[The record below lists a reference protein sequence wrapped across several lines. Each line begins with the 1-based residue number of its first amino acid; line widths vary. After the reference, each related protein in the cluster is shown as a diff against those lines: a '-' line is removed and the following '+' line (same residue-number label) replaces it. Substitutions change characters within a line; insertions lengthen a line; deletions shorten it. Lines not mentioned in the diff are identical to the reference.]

1 MRSSILRF
9 VLFVGVLETTF
20 VTMVARDNK
29 TYEELFIEQF
39 VDAYRQAY
47 DKQNIDF
54 ISKVFSEQAL
64 IVTQTMT
71 LRTTEKT
78 YKNRGKK
85 YVIVTESK
93 KKYLK
98 RLKKIFDTSTY
109 LRLEVSVPIIEE
121 HKKYKGLYGVYLT
134 QRWEGDSPLAFSGEL
149 HQKGCILLI
158 IDFSMSKIEPTIHV
172 RTWQPDEVLK
182 TERKFHL
189 YDFDIL

>member
-1 MRSSILRF
+1 MGATL
-9 VLFVGVLETTF
+9 
-20 VTMVARDNK
+20 VTMAAKDNK

-47 DKQNIDF
+47 DQKDIFF
-54 ISKVFSEQAL
+54 ISQVFSEQAL

-78 YKNRGKK
+78 YKNRGKR
-85 YVIVTESK
+85 YVVVTETK

-98 RLKKIFDTSTY
+98 RLKEIFDSSTY

-121 HKKYKGLYGVYLT
+121 HKKFKGLYGVYFT
-134 QRWEGDSPLAFSGEL
+134 QRWEGDSPRAFSGEL

-158 IDFSMSKIEPTIHV
+158 IDFSSSKIEPTIHV